1 VVATQR
7 FTVGTILEYLHAQL
21 GTILEW
27 LDCRLGMA
35 FAYTPKIN

>member
-1 VVATQR
+1 VVETQR
-7 FTVGTILEYLHAQL
+7 FTVGTILEYLHSQL